1 MDKLKL
7 ICCNF
12 RRMRD
17 GGNEEP
23 AAVGF
28 LSGAVDFCTSRL
40 QPNRWYERG
49 TAQSPRWR
57 GLPRWNQIQSSLYWQ
72 FRNTQSKITYSFR
85 FTPFQPHSRVEIV
98 AAMRKVRY
106 EFKARST
113 KKKKVDVMVS
123 VDGVRVSLRQPKNPK
138 TGAPILQELM
148 HDPINRIFYVSHDSS
163 DLNIWSYIA
172 RDAK

>member
-1 MDKLKL
+1 
-7 ICCNF
+7 
-12 RRMRD
+12 
-17 GGNEEP
+17 
-23 AAVGF
+23 
-28 LSGAVDFCTSRL
+28 
-40 QPNRWYERG
+40 
-49 TAQSPRWR
+49 
-57 GLPRWNQIQSSLYWQ
+57 
-72 FRNTQSKITYSFR
+72 
-85 FTPFQPHSRVEIV
+85 
-98 AAMRKVRY
+98 MRKVRY